1 MYLQQSGSA
10 SAFPPQPITKNPMNS
25 TPPQIAINL
34 TPQQAWELFAVLDS
48 ADEREYSRSLELVYK
63 ELSQIATAQVLTHE
77 FS

>member
-1 MYLQQSGSA
+1 
-10 SAFPPQPITKNPMNS
+10 MNS